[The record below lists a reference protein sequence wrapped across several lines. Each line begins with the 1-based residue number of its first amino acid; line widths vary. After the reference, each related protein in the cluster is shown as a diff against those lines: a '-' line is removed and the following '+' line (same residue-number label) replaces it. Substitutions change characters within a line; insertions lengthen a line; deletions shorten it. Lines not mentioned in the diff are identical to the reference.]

1 MSKRNYYRLNQD
13 PWKDEVYK
21 PEMTAEERHYLS
33 PAETYKRIL
42 EDRKN
47 VEQQKNSNSKTQRQ

>member
-1 MSKRNYYRLNQD
+1 MDETIMSKRNYHRFHQD

-21 PEMTAEERHYLS
+21 PTMTAKERHHLS

-42 EDRKN
+42 EARKQN
-47 VEQQKNSNSKTQRQ
+47 KWLEIL

>member
-13 PWKDEVYK
+13 PWKDEIYK
-21 PEMTAEERHYLS
+21 PTITAKERHHLS

-42 EDRKN
+42 ESRENDK
-47 VEQQKNSNSKTQRQ
+47 QQKNSNSKT

>member
-1 MSKRNYYRLNQD
+1 MSKRNYYRLSQD

-21 PEMTAEERHYLS
+21 PTMTAEERHHLS

-42 EDRKN
+42 EARKKLEKKELS
-47 VEQQKNSNSKTQRQ
+47 VSE

>member
-13 PWKDEVYK
+13 PWKDEIYK
-21 PEMTAEERHYLS
+21 PAITAKERHHLS

-42 EDRKN
+42 ESRENDK
-47 VEQQKNSNSKTQRQ
+47 QQKNSNSKT

>member
-13 PWKDEVYK
+13 PWNDEVYK

-42 EDRKN
+42 EARKKAEKKGEN
-47 VEQQKNSNSKTQRQ
+47 I